1 MLIVWCW
8 RSPVASVPQ
17 NLVQPFG
24 RFLSWKAGDSLND
37 KIMVKGSDKKGRVCC
52 LGKVPT
58 FMWLSLQLKGPSEV
72 GNTSKSTSIVS
83 APGFSE
89 RLTTSAI
96 IERVPSKWP
105 RRVWHPPWKNCRGKG
120 YTNSNCRCNCVA
132 TFFQG

>member
-1 MLIVWCW
+1 MRICSKNSTDQEQRSEEIKLSYDLYLKAFFITKIATYFMLIVWYW

-58 FMWLSLQLKGPSEV
+58 FMWLSLQLKGP
-72 GNTSKSTSIVS
+72 
-83 APGFSE
+83 
-89 RLTTSAI
+89 
-96 IERVPSKWP
+96 
-105 RRVWHPPWKNCRGKG
+105 
-120 YTNSNCRCNCVA
+120 
-132 TFFQG
+132 